1 MGKYQWIRNVFL
13 ADEFN
18 APFTLEA
25 DSAYLPTLK
34 EKLKLINIFLREN
47 NAPDVVCAE
56 IKNIT
61 DDMIRAMEYYYRGD
75 IGKSQDTIYH
85 MIKNVTKMPLAVSQI
100 EDSISFIGP
109 WHRFEDYRK
118 QESFAK
124 LFHARLSPKVVS
136 YTRNDMMHIPFDKRD
151 LMQPQRFS
159 LSGLPCYY
167 LASTSYCCWIEMD
180 RPSESEFNVSAVR
193 PKRPFKIFNLG
204 VSGMTLEIAANLIEK
219 GRCYT
224 YHEDPDQTLLSL
236 ACLRVIAIATSFRV
250 KRYASYV
257 PFKSE
262 YILSQ
267 LIMLAVKRL
276 NLAGIAYFSK
286 RLISDQDAF
295 PICVNLALFAPYEG
309 EEKESS
315 ICNDLE
321 ISEPVNYAEYK
332 QMGIPQR
339 EMESERR
346 NVPEVFLANK
356 NVFYPR
362 TYFHALDYYLQQ
374 SLDIG
379 PQQKKRYR
387 R

>member
-1 MGKYQWIRNVFL
+1 MGKYQWIRDVFT
-13 ADEFN
+13 AKEFD
-18 APFTLEA
+18 APFILEA

-34 EKLKLINIFLREN
+34 EKLNKLNDSLLKN
-47 NAPDVVCAE
+47 NAPEAVCAE

-61 DDMIRAMEYYYRGD
+61 DDMIRSIENYYRGD
-75 IGKSQDTIYH
+75 IGKAQDTIFH
-85 MIKNVTKMPLAVSQI
+85 VIKKVTKMPLSVSQI
-100 EDSISFIGP
+100 ENSISFIGP

-204 VSGMTLEIAANLIEK
+204 VSGLTLATAADLFEND
-219 GRCYT
+219 RCYT
-224 YHEDPDQTLLSL
+224 YHEDPDQTMLAL
-236 ACLRVIAIATSFRV
+236 ACLRVLAIATSFRV

-286 RLISDQDAF
+286 RLNSDQDAF

-309 EEKESS
+309 EDKESS
-315 ICNDLE
+315 ICRDLE

-332 QMGIPQR
+332 QVGIPQR
-339 EMESERR
+339 EVESERR
-346 NVPEVFLANK
+346 YLPEVFLANK

-362 TYFHALDYYLQQ
+362 TYFHALDSYLQQ
-374 SLDIG
+374 SLEIEL
-379 PQQKKRYR
+379 QQKKRYR

>member
-1 MGKYQWIRNVFL
+1 MGKYKWIRDVFT
-13 ADEFN
+13 ANEFN
-18 APFTLEA
+18 APFILES
-25 DSAYLPTLK
+25 DSAYLPALK
-34 EKLKLINIFLREN
+34 EKLDLINSSLRKSH
-47 NAPDVVCAE
+47 APDSVCAE
-56 IKNIT
+56 IKDIT
-61 DDMIRAMEYYYRGD
+61 TSLIRGMEYYYRGD
-75 IGKSQDTIYH
+75 IGKAQDTIYH
-85 MIKNVTKMPLAVSQI
+85 MIKRVTKMPLAVSLI

-109 WHRFEDYRK
+109 WHRFEDYQKEKSYAR
-118 QESFAK
+118 

-180 RPSESEFNVSAVR
+180 KPNESEFNVSAVK
-193 PKRPFKIFNLG
+193 PKRPFRIFNLG
-204 VSGMTLEIAANLIEK
+204 VSGSTLETVSELIEE

-224 YHEDPDQTLLSL
+224 YHGDPDQTMLPL
-236 ACLRVIAIATSFRV
+236 ACLRVLAIATSFRV
-250 KRYASYV
+250 KRSAVYA

-286 RLISDQDAF
+286 RLNSDSDAY

-332 QMGIPQR
+332 QMRIPEQETEPEGRYIPGII
-339 EMESERR
+339 
-346 NVPEVFLANK
+346 LANK
-356 NVFYPR
+356 NIFYPH
-362 TYFHALDYYLQQ
+362 TYFYALDNYLQQ
-374 SLDIG
+374 RLDRG
-379 PQQKKRYR
+379 SQPAR
-387 R
+387 RNRR